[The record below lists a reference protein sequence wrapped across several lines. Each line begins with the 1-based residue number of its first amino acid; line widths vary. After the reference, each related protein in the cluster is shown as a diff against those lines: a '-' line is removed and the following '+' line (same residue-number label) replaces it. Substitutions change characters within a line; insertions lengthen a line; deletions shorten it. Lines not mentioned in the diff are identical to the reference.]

1 MRMMRQEEYNRTGS
15 GFMGRCRQVA
25 VAMAAV
31 GLLSAL
37 SGVARADEPLHLRL
51 GWAVVPAQLTSVLF
65 AKPELLKHYGKS
77 YTAEAV
83 HFRGSSPQITALAA
97 GELDLAALA
106 YSSFGLAIQNA
117 HMDDIRVVSDL
128 YQDAIPGY
136 YSNQNMVLTDSPIKK
151 IEDLKGTVVATNGIG
166 GALDIAAQ
174 VMMSRHGLEPK
185 RDYQIIEIEFPN
197 MIPALEQKKVDLVEI
212 GTPYSIVAAKEGK
225 ARSLFDVGQAM
236 GPTQLTLWAA
246 RAPFIAAHRAALV
259 DFFEDVQTM
268 LHWYLDPKNRAE
280 GIKIVAAFTKEPE
293 ADFADWLFTKND
305 YYRDPDARPNLTA
318 LQANLK
324 TQKQLGL
331 LTADIDVG
339 KYTDLSLVDEAAK
352 RRH

>member
-1 MRMMRQEEYNRTGS
+1 MSGWRGIARVLIAPAVLGAITGIL
-15 GFMGRCRQVA
+15 
-25 VAMAAV
+25 AAPV
-31 GLLSAL
+31 
-37 SGVARADEPLHLRL
+37 RADEPLKLRV

-77 YTAEAV
+77 YTVEAI
-83 HFRGSSPQITALAA
+83 HFRGSTPQIEGLAA

-106 YSSFGLAIQNA
+106 FSSFALAIQNA
-117 HMDDIRVVSDL
+117 HMEDIRAVSDL

-136 YSNQNMVLTDSPIKK
+136 YSNQMMVRAGGDIKK
-151 IEDLKGTVVATNGIG
+151 VEDLKGKIVATNAIG

-174 VMMSRHGLEPK
+174 VYMSPRGLQPK

-197 MIPALEQKKVDLVEI
+197 MVPALQQKKVDMIEI
-212 GTPYSIVAAKEGK
+212 GTPFSVTAQKDGTAT
-225 ARSLFDVGQAM
+225 SLFDVGKAM

-268 LHWYLDPKNRAE
+268 LHWYLDPAHRNE
-280 GIKIVAAFTKEPE
+280 GIKIVAQFTKQPE
-293 ADFADWLFTKND
+293 SDFSDWLFTKND

-318 LQANLK
+318 LQNNIK
-324 TQKQLGL
+324 TQKEVGL
-331 LTADIDVG
+331 LNIDIDVA
-339 KYTDLSLVDEAAK
+339 KYADLSLVDEAAK

>member
-1 MRMMRQEEYNRTGS
+1 MMTRRGLVLAFS
-15 GFMGRCRQVA
+15 SLLLVA
-25 VAMAAV
+25 SAV
-31 GLLSAL
+31 S
-37 SGVARADEPLHLRL
+37 VRADEPLKLRV
-51 GWAVVPAQLTSVLF
+51 GWAVIPAQLTAVLF
-65 AKPELLKHYGKS
+65 EKKDLLKHYGKS
-77 YTAEAV
+77 YTVETV
-83 HFRGSSPQITALAA
+83 HFRGSTPQITGLAA

-128 YQDAIPGY
+128 YQDAVGGY
-136 YSNQNMVLTDSPIKK
+136 YSNQNMVLAKGDIKR
-151 IEDLKGTVVATNGIG
+151 IEDLKGKVVATNAIG

-174 VMMSRHGLEPK
+174 IMLSRHGLEPK
-185 RDYQIIEIEFPN
+185 RDYQVIEIEFPN
-197 MIPALEQKKVDLVEI
+197 MISALEQKKVDMVEI
-212 GTPYSIVAAKEGK
+212 GTPFSIVAAKQGT

-246 RAPFIAAHRAALV
+246 RAPFIAAHRAVLV

-280 GIKIVAAFTKEPE
+280 GIRIVAGFTKEPE

-318 LQANLK
+318 LQSNLK

-331 LTADIDVG
+331 LNIDIDVE
-339 KYTDLSLVDEAAK
+339 KYADLSLVDEAAK
-352 RRH
+352 RPR